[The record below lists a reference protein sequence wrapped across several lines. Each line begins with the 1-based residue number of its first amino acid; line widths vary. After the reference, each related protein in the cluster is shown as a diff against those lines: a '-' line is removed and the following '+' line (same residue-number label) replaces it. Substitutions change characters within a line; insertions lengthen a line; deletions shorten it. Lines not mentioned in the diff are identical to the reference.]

1 MRTREQLIEQ
11 QVKRWTH
18 QRRERAAPSSEMAPP
33 SLTISREYGSQ
44 GADVGELAA
53 KKLGLSFFDQDLVQ
67 RLAEVADASQGPV
80 AWLDERPRGSW
91 SDFVDGILLGD
102 RYTESEYLRHLILVV
117 RKIDADGGG
126 VLVGRGAHYILG
138 PKRAL
143 RFAWSPPGRTG
154 SPASW
159 NVAASVPKRRPRP
172 SIGWTWSGLG
182 SCATTTVATSPTPPR
197 STS

>member
-1 MRTREQLIEQ
+1 MRSREQLIEQ

-80 AWLDERPRGSW
+80 AWLD
-91 SDFVDGILLGD
+91 
-102 RYTESEYLRHLILVV
+102 
-117 RKIDADGGG
+117 
-126 VLVGRGAHYILG
+126 
-138 PKRAL
+138 
-143 RFAWSPPGRTG
+143 
-154 SPASW
+154 
-159 NVAASVPKRRPRP
+159 
-172 SIGWTWSGLG
+172 
-182 SCATTTVATSPTPPR
+182 
-197 STS
+197 